1 MAVGAVRSALH
12 ACWGIFNRCSY
23 AKFGVA
29 ATRVMSSVTA
39 LSLIFICT
47 AQLVLIRKL
56 HGEGPEKRYLHPRA
70 PFANHLI
77 RDWRRGMAEANFK
90 PMSAAARGEGT
101 ARAYSGGWEGG
112 KQGVGVYY
120 VSYGRESARFVHDAY
135 NSARRIRRLN
145 SRIRT
150 AIATNYRGPLLKE
163 FNHTVHIPFRH
174 FDASRQWLT
183 RLFYLALSP
192 FELTLEIDSTV
203 TVCST
208 TLVEELEAEWQAKSF
223 DFASQVERV
232 SVSQTLK
239 HIVHPHNFALMY
251 FWNSNTIRL
260 LSEWFEI
267 YKDTYNTLDDQKT
280 LSLAIQSPKLAQ
292 QIRIAK
298 IKDSFALGFLSP
310 SSCSPPG
317 SQVRCTRAFAG
328 KVSMFHSY
336 DGKRVPAKYNRQFC
350 DFLNSETGWRQI
362 LFKPSGLS
370 DYRLFTREQD
380 CKASGF
386 GSICDYLLES
396 GPSRGVAVEELPKS
410 NAWIRAV
417 RG

>member
-1 MAVGAVRSALH
+1 
-12 ACWGIFNRCSY
+12 
-23 AKFGVA
+23 
-29 ATRVMSSVTA
+29 MSLVTA
-39 LSLIFICT
+39 LSFIFICT
-47 AQLVLIRKL
+47 AQLVLIRNL
-56 HGEGPEKRYLHPRA
+56 HGDGPEKRYRHPRA
-70 PFANHLI
+70 PFANRLI
-77 RDWRRGMAEANFK
+77 RDWRRGIAKANFQ
-90 PMSAAARGEGT
+90 PVAATARGGGT
-101 ARAYSGGWEGG
+101 ARAYSGGWAGG

-145 SRIRT
+145 PHIRT

-208 TLVEELEAEWQAKSF
+208 TLVEELEAERQAKGF

-239 HIVHPHNFALMY
+239 HVVHPHNFALMY
-251 FWNSNTIRL
+251 FWNPNTIRL

-280 LSLAIQSPKLAQ
+280 LSLAIQSPKLAEHV
-292 QIRIAK
+292 RIAK
-298 IKDSFALGFLSP
+298 IKDNFALGFLSP

-317 SQVRCTRAFAG
+317 SKVRCTRAFAG
-328 KVSMFHSY
+328 NVAMFHSY
-336 DGKRVPAKYNRQFC
+336 DGKRVPAKYKRQLC
-350 DFLNSETGWRQI
+350 NFLNSDSRRRQI
-362 LFKPSGLS
+362 LFKPSDQS
-370 DYRLFTREQD
+370 DYRFFTSEQD
-380 CKASGF
+380 CKAAGF
-386 GSICDYLLES
+386 GSICEYLLES

-410 NAWIRAV
+410 DAWIGAV